1 MDTNIWVTIVQTVGF
16 PIAMCLA
23 MALYVKYISDK
34 SREERIALADQ
45 HKEEMLEI
53 MSTHRA
59 EVNELKSA
67 INSNTLVMQKL
78 CDKLENT
85 P

>member
-1 MDTNIWVTIVQTVGF
+1 MDTNIWVTIIQTIGF

-34 SREERIALADQ
+34 SREERIALQEQ
-45 HKEEMLEI
+45 HRTEMTEI
-53 MSTHRA
+53 MSTHRE
-59 EVNELKSA
+59 EVNELKAA

-78 CDKLENT
+78 CDKLEG
-85 P
+85 